1 MKIKSDF
8 VTNSSSTSFFFI
20 FNGDKNNLFDLIKQN
35 SKSFNLKY
43 VDYNN
48 NTIKT
53 DENFVIESINNKINK
68 KHEYMKTVEIKN
80 IDFLIE
86 EFKKRYEDLDKLIKK
101 SNKKFNYE
109 KEMLQEINNKIVIL
123 NKARENGLINYLE
136 IEFGDNHGHVCS
148 NQASLMDYFQPIILS
163 KDFIMINEGNH

>member
-68 KHEYMKTVEIKN
+68 KHEYR
-80 IDFLIE
+80 F
-86 EFKKRYEDLDKLIKK
+86 
-101 SNKKFNYE
+101 FNWR
-109 KEMLQEINNKIVIL
+109 V
-123 NKARENGLINYLE
+123 
-136 IEFGDNHGHVCS
+136 
-148 NQASLMDYFQPIILS
+148 
-163 KDFIMINEGNH
+163 